1 MHFAC
6 RNRERQSMT
15 DPTTNIAAA
24 LREAQLQRIEASL
37 ASRPQAEQ
45 QAKLNIVSN
54 TNSIVRDSSDCFDQ
68 SA

>member
-1 MHFAC
+1 MRFAC

-24 LREAQLQRIEASL
+24 LREAQLQRLEASL

>member
-1 MHFAC
+1 
-6 RNRERQSMT
+6 MT
-15 DPTTNIAAA
+15 DPTSNIAAA
-24 LREAQLQRIEASL
+24 LREAQLQRLEASL
-37 ASRPQAEQ
+37 ASRPHAEQQ